1 MYPAKSEMFGL
12 KYTVGGF
19 TIALTSTQDQ
29 GIFAVDESYNNFFG
43 SNKADIFLNVF
54 FGQLPGLNSWSLI
67 FDSGGIWKLYQRDD
81 RWGIGMYSP
90 ASEPSLYKAAIFEHD
105 FYSGGIFLP
114 NSKINTNSFPYTYP
128 LPEVHM
134 INLLSQG
141 NGVLV
146 HACAVKDGDRGLL
159 FAGTSGAGKS
169 TTAELWKSQKNTAI
183 LSDDRVIIRKH
194 EGQFWI
200 YGTPWHGT
208 ARCGSP
214 EAVPLTRIYFL
225 KQAPENQL
233 LALKPVDA
241 ITKML
246 VRSFP
251 TYWNSAGMDFTLRFL
266 DELVQEVPCFVL
278 GFVPDNSVVDFVR
291 CRNYV

>member
-1 MYPAKSEMFGL
+1 MFRI
-12 KYTVGGF
+12 KIIIGGF
-19 TIALTSTQDQ
+19 TIALISEMDQ
-29 GIFAVDESYNNFFG
+29 GISITNESYNKFFT
-43 SNKADIFLNVF
+43 SKKAQIPLNVF
-54 FGQLPGLNSWSLI
+54 YGRLPDFDGWSLI
-67 FDSGGIWKLYQRDD
+67 FDSGSVWKLYQRGD

-90 ASEPSLYKAAIFEHD
+90 AFKSGLYQAAIFEQD
-105 FYSGGIFLP
+105 FYTGDIFLP
-114 NSKINTNSFPYTYP
+114 NSDKKIKSNPFPYTYP

-159 FAGTSGAGKS
+159 FAGTSGTGKS
-169 TTAELWKSQKNTAI
+169 TTAELWNSQGNAAI

-194 EGQFWI
+194 EGKFWI
-200 YGTPWHGT
+200 YGTPWHGSGRF
-208 ARCGSP
+208 ASP
-214 EAVPLTRIYFL
+214 DSVPLTRIYFL

-241 ITKML
+241 HTKML

-251 TYWNSAGMDFTLRFL
+251 TYWNSAGMDFTLGFL
-266 DELVQEVPCFVL
+266 DELVQEVPCYEL
-278 GFVPDNSVVDFVR
+278 GFVPEVSVVDFVR

>member
-1 MYPAKSEMFGL
+1 VSELIEVKFNI
-12 KYTVGGF
+12 GGF
-19 TIALTSTQDQ
+19 IIALKNVKDQ
-29 GIFAVDESYNNFFG
+29 GIFDIDERYRKFITS
-43 SNKADIFLNVF
+43 DETQIFLNVF
-54 FGQLPGLNSWSLI
+54 YGQLPDFERWSLI
-67 FDSGGIWKLYQRDD
+67 FDSGGVWKLYQRDGH
-81 RWGIGMYSP
+81 WGIGFYSH
-90 ASEPSLYKAAIFEHD
+90 ALESGLFQAAIFEHD
-105 FYSGGIFLP
+105 FYSGDIILP
-114 NSKINTNSFPYTYP
+114 NSDKKIKSNPFPYTYP

-134 INLLSQG
+134 MNLLSQG

-169 TTAELWKSQKNTAI
+169 TTAELWSSQGNTAI

-214 EAVPLTRIYFL
+214 EAVPLTRIYIL
-225 KQAPENQL
+225 KQAPRNQL
-233 LALKPVDA
+233 RALKPIDA
-241 ITKML
+241 HARIL

-251 TYWNSAGMDFTLRFL
+251 TYWNYAGIDFTLGFL
-266 DELVQEVPCFVL
+266 DELVQEVPCYEL
-278 GFVPDNSVVDFVR
+278 GFVPEDSVVDFVR
-291 CRNYV
+291 CQIYV

>member
-1 MYPAKSEMFGL
+1 MFDL
-12 KYTVGGF
+12 KYTIGGF
-19 TIALTSTQDQ
+19 IIALTSPQDQ
-29 GIFAVDESYNNFFG
+29 GIFAVDERYNNFFS

-54 FGQLPGLNSWSLI
+54 FGQLPDLNSWNLI
-67 FDSGGIWKLYQRDD
+67 FDSGSVWKLYQRDD

-90 ASEPSLYKAAIFEHD
+90 ASEPSLYQTAIFEND
-105 FYSGGIFLP
+105 FYSGDIFLP
-114 NSKINTNSFPYTYP
+114 NSNLNTNPIPYSFP

-141 NGVLV
+141 HGVLV

-159 FAGTSGAGKS
+159 FSGTSGAGKS
-169 TTAELWKSQKNTAI
+169 TTAELWNSQDNAAI

-214 EAVPLTRIYFL
+214 EAVPLTRIYNL
-225 KQAPENQL
+225 KQTPKNQL
-233 LALKPVDA
+233 RPLKPIEA
-241 ITKML
+241 HTKML

-251 TYWNSAGMDFTLRFL
+251 TYWNSAGMDFTLGFL
-266 DELVQEVPCFVL
+266 DELVQEVPCYEL
-278 GFVPDNSVVDFVR
+278 GFVPDDSVVDFVR
-291 CRNYV
+291 CQNYD

>member
-1 MYPAKSEMFGL
+1 MFDL
-12 KYTVGGF
+12 KYTIGGF
-19 TIALTSTQDQ
+19 TIALTSPQDQ
-29 GIFAVDESYNNFFG
+29 GIFAVDERYNNFFS

-54 FGQLPGLNSWSLI
+54 FGQLPDLNSWNLI
-67 FDSGGIWKLYQRDD
+67 FDSGSVWKLYQRDD

-90 ASEPSLYKAAIFEHD
+90 ASEPSLYQTAIFEND
-105 FYSGGIFLP
+105 FYSGDIFLP
-114 NSKINTNSFPYTYP
+114 NSNLNTNPIPYSFP

-141 NGVLV
+141 HGVLV

-159 FAGTSGAGKS
+159 FSGTSGAGKS
-169 TTAELWKSQKNTAI
+169 TTAELWNSQDNAAI
-183 LSDDRVIIRKH
+183 LSDVRVIIRKH

-214 EAVPLTRIYFL
+214 EAVPLTRIYNL
-225 KQAPENQL
+225 KQTPKNQL
-233 LALKPVDA
+233 RPLKPIEA
-241 ITKML
+241 HTKML

-251 TYWNSAGMDFTLRFL
+251 TYWNSAGMDFTLGFL
-266 DELVQEVPCFVL
+266 DELVQEVPCYEL
-278 GFVPDNSVVDFVR
+278 GFVPEVSVVDFVR
-291 CRNYV
+291 CQNYD

>member
-1 MYPAKSEMFGL
+1 MFEI
-12 KYTVGGF
+12 KIIIGGF
-19 TIALTSTQDQ
+19 TIALISEMNQ
-29 GIFAVDESYNNFFG
+29 GISITNQSYNNFFT
-43 SNKADIFLNVF
+43 SKKAQIPLNVF
-54 FGQLPGLNSWSLI
+54 YGRLPDFDGWSLI
-67 FDSGGIWKLYQRDD
+67 FDSGSVCKLYQRED
-81 RWGIGMYSP
+81 RWGIGMYSS
-90 ASEPSLYKAAIFEHD
+90 AFKSGLYQAAIFEQD
-105 FYSGGIFLP
+105 FYMGDIFIP
-114 NSKINTNSFPYTYP
+114 NNNLNTNPFPYTYP

-169 TTAELWKSQKNTAI
+169 TIADLWNLRENFTI
-183 LSDDRVIIRKH
+183 LSDDRVIIRKY
-194 EGQFWI
+194 EGKFWV
-200 YGTPWHGT
+200 YGTPWHGSGRF
-208 ARCGSP
+208 ASP
-214 EAVPLTRIYFL
+214 DSVPLTRIYFL
-225 KQAPENQL
+225 KQAPKNQL

-241 ITKML
+241 YTKML

-251 TYWNSAGMDFTLRFL
+251 TYWNSAGMDFTLGFL